1 MAIVPSGTMVIV
13 GMKIFATN
21 YMKKFQ
27 HVTMDQ
33 IVLDRIVNIFMIK
46 ILETIFQGREI
57 SSDSETRISHHS
69 GHTKEEEDIKES
81 NTQGAGEIKA

>member
-46 ILETIFQGREI
+46 ILETIF
-57 SSDSETRISHHS
+57 
-69 GHTKEEEDIKES
+69 
-81 NTQGAGEIKA
+81 